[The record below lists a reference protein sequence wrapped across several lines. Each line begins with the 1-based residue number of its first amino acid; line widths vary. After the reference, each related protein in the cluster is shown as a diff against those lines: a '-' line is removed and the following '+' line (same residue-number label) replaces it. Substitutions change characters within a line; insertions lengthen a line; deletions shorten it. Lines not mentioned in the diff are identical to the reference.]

1 MNTAPRRVIAL
12 GFFDGVHNG
21 HGALLRCVTQRATE
35 LDAIPAA
42 FTFDVH
48 PESLIFG
55 RTTPT
60 LTDLPLRKELMGRYY
75 GIHDVIVAH
84 YDHEFM
90 RTPWQNFV
98 TDYLIAQWGAVHLV
112 VGHDFRFGYRG
123 EGNPQRLGDLC
134 RELGIGCDVIQP
146 VEQDGITV
154 SSTYIRTLV
163 AQGEMERACAF
174 LGHPYSLSGIVT
186 HGKKLGRNLG
196 FPTINLTFPEG
207 ALIPALGVYATRV
220 VVDGTTYNAV
230 TNVGVRPTVESN
242 GAVTAESFLL
252 DFDGDLYGKPLRL
265 DFYKFLRP
273 EQQFA
278 DFDALRRAI
287 GENVQQTRAYF
298 QLADI

>member
-1 MNTAPRRVIAL
+1 MNNTPRRVIAL

-21 HGALLRCVTQRATE
+21 HGALLRCVTQRAAERNAT
-35 LDAIPAA
+35 PAA

-60 LTDLPLRKELMGRYY
+60 LTDLPLRKALMAEHY

-123 EGNPQRLGDLC
+123 EGNPQRLTQLC
-134 RELGIGCDVIQP
+134 EELGIGCDIIQP

-163 AQGEMERACAF
+163 AQGEMERAHAF
-174 LGHPYSLSGIVT
+174 LGHPHSLCGTVS
-186 HGKKLGRNLG
+186 HGKKLGRSLG
-196 FPTINLTFPEG
+196 FPTVNLTFPDG
-207 ALIPALGVYATRV
+207 ALIPARGVYATRV
-220 VVDGTTYNAV
+220 TVDGTTYNAV
-230 TNVGVRPTVESN
+230 TNVGVRPTVDPD

-252 DFDGDLYGKPLRL
+252 DFDGDLYGKTLRL

-278 DFDALRRAI
+278 DFDALSRAI
-287 GENVQQTRAYF
+287 RENVQQTRDYF
-298 QLADI
+298 RLADY